1 MQFVVFTISKLNN
14 IILMI
19 SLGLMRFVSGKG
31 SLVIIEDLMRSRQP
45 TLYPRRSR
53 SKLMAVAAYLNE
65 YISVFNNYSDK
76 IYLKKYRELL
86 FQLKIPNVVFVQL
99 VANN

>member
-1 MQFVVFTISKLNN
+1 
-14 IILMI
+14 
-19 SLGLMRFVSGKG
+19 
-31 SLVIIEDLMRSRQP
+31 
-45 TLYPRRSR
+45 
-53 SKLMAVAAYLNE
+53 MAVAAYLNE